1 MKKIIILGGG
11 DLAEKTIEIIN
22 RDKLFKIEGYYNNQR
37 SLKGIKFLGNFSK
50 FAKQKNF
57 TNNIN
62 YSLALGGRP
71 ELINLREKIIKIIK
85 EKKLKT
91 PKIISK
97 KSSIHKRALIERGSI
112 VFDNVLIDFDVKID
126 QFSIINIGSVVCHH
140 SIIGENIIL
149 SPRSLICGRCNLE
162 KNIFIGSG
170 SIINPKVKI
179 KKNIITGSMT
189 NVLKD
194 LYKSGTYVGNP
205 SKRIR

>member
-11 DLAEKTIEIIN
+11 DLAKKTIEIIN
-22 RDKLFKIEGYYNNQR
+22 RDKLFKIVGYYNNQR
-37 SLKGIKFLGNFSK
+37 SFKDLKFLGNFSK
-50 FAKQKNF
+50 FAKKKNI

-71 ELINLREKIIKIIK
+71 ELMNIREKIIKIIK
-85 EKKLKT
+85 VKKLKT

-140 SIIGENIIL
+140 SVIGENTIL

-170 SIINPKVKI
+170 SVINPKVKI
-179 KKNIITGSMT
+179 KKNITTGSMT
-189 NVLKD
+189 NVLKNI
-194 LYKSGTYVGNP
+194 YKSGTYVGNP